1 MIPVDLNIVSI
12 VKTDEGEDKIEL
24 FTAGKCDFKN
34 GNCIL
39 SYDEGGGIGYEQCK
53 VKITASDKGVTIER
67 TGPAATSFS
76 IEKNVKHHC
85 VYGTPFG
92 DFTMGI
98 NTYDIKNTLTRSGG
112 RLWFKYS
119 IDINSDFV
127 SENEMDITVT
137 LPGNSAVQNAMS
149 P

>member
-1 MIPVDLNIVSI
+1 MIPVDLNIVSL

-24 FTAGKCDFKN
+24 FTAGKCDFRN

-39 SYDEGGGIGYEQCK
+39 SYEEGGGIGYEHCK
-53 VKITASDKGVTIER
+53 VKITAAEKSVTIER
-67 TGPAATSFS
+67 TGPAASTFS